1 MLLGSLTQSMLEAW
15 VHPMLVEAFLYHHK
29 VVQPP
34 QWQLFLQRQLCL
46 VIASCVSGHSYPTP
60 PEMSRACCRLC
71 LRVGL
76 SPLTQSPANGP
87 EVPSSA
93 KHYGH
98 HVTGDSI
105 VQLLLP
111 WETACPCPPCH
122 LTCLCPQF
130 SDSRAGGWSTPL
142 EEHSLF

>member
-1 MLLGSLTQSMLEAW
+1 MLGSLAQSMLEAC
-15 VHPMLVEAFLYHHK
+15 VHLMLVEAFLYQHE

-34 QWQLFLQRQLCL
+34 QWQLFLQRQLRL
-46 VIASCVSGHSYPTP
+46 VTASYVSGHSYPSAT
-60 PEMSRACCRLC
+60 ETFRACCRLC

-93 KHYGH
+93 KHCGH
-98 HVTGDSI
+98 HVTGDSG

-111 WETACPCPPCH
+111 WEMAWPCPPCY
-122 LTCLCPQF
+122 LMCLCP
-130 SDSRAGGWSTPL
+130 
-142 EEHSLF
+142 